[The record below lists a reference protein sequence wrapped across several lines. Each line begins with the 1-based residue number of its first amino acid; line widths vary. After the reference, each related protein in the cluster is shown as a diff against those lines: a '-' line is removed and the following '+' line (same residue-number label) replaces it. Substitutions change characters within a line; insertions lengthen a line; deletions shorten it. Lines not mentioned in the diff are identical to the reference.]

1 MAGASGSRV
10 ASKTGV
16 MSPLYDPGPQVF
28 RDKETV
34 SRASTGARLVTE
46 SLPHLF
52 FDVPSQDAY
61 DTGTGQNGNRILGGG
76 LIRLELAGEGVRLDV
91 T

>member
-16 MSPLYDPGPQVF
+16 MSPLYDLGSQVF

-46 SLPHLF
+46 SLLHLLRASGLRLRERY
-52 FDVPSQDAY
+52 VNQAGM
-61 DTGTGQNGNRILGGG
+61 TG
-76 LIRLELAGEGVRLDV
+76 
-91 T
+91 